1 MCLAGTSDSHIP
13 TTADL
18 KQALIEAGLG
28 EKKVTVPDVNM
39 EKEEFWSTIVG
50 FSPKLEVVEGSALA
64 LHGQLMRPSGH
75 LS

>member
-28 EKKVTVPDVNM
+28 EKKVTVPDVN
-39 EKEEFWSTIVG
+39 KEFWSTIVG